1 MKPRGRPRGRKKRS
15 HPDGEA
21 VRCDSDDADEVQP
34 RSVQQTV
41 QRTLDEDSQG
51 HIGAEDQDPQLPLG
65 RRTRSMM
72 TATVG
77 QVPRVRS
84 QQRSRAP
91 SQRLKKP
98 VRL

>member
-1 MKPRGRPRGRKKRS
+1 MEKPSGVTATTRMRYNL
-15 HPDGEA
+15 
-21 VRCDSDDADEVQP
+21 EVSSKQF
-34 RSVQQTV
+34 SVLWM
-41 QRTLDEDSQG
+41 RTQG